1 MIYTIENRIL
11 IKFTYFHKKSIASKT
26 YFLFMYVRDLPLLKR
41 QTTCIQIQRDRKK
54 FWDIKI
60 FVIWIAYPWDIQ
72 QIRIPVYQII
82 GTFHF
87 IPHPSCTDFT
97 NKTNSN
103 WKYFFMFESIVAC
116 FSHGESQTHLYCPRN
131 CQKNGGAHQRGKA
144 VTGSQAVCRLECNGV
159 VM

>member
-60 FVIWIAYPWDIQ
+60 FVLWIAYPWDIQ

-82 GTFHF
+82 GTFYF
-87 IPHPSCTDFT
+87 IPHPSCIDFT
-97 NKTNSN
+97 KKPTQTEKISSCLNPLQLASAMENLKHIFTAPEIVRKTEELINEG
-103 WKYFFMFESIVAC
+103 KLL
-116 FSHGESQTHLYCPRN
+116 Q
-131 CQKNGGAHQRGKA
+131 AHKQYVG
-144 VTGSQAVCRLECNGV
+144 
-159 VM
+159 